1 MSDEPRPAD
10 ARDERFLRQARAARA
25 AVDAVGEREAI
36 SRLIEPY
43 WQWGRT
49 IAYSRIGGVDDP
61 GADAEEIA
69 QELMRR
75 LVLLLGRKLEFDT
88 SFRGVAV
95 ANLNFAIKDYWRRAS
110 RTKSRP
116 VDPEELEEVEAEPG
130 AAPAGEAADALGPYL
145 ADLSERER
153 RLAHARFVL
162 DLSPSEIAEREG
174 MKRGAVDTAMHR
186 ILVKMREKARA
197 DVRNPQR
204 DAV

>member
-1 MSDEPRPAD
+1 MSEESRPPDE
-10 ARDERFLRQARAARA
+10 RDERFLRQARAARA
-25 AVDAVGEREAI
+25 AGDAVGEREAI

-61 GADAEEIA
+61 SADAEEIA

-88 SFRGVAV
+88 SFRAVAV
-95 ANLNFAIKDYWRRAS
+95 ANLNFAIKDYWRRAA

-116 VDPEELEEVEAEPG
+116 VDPEDLAEVEADPEPP
-130 AAPAGEAADALGPYL
+130 AAEAVDALEPYL
-145 ADLSERER
+145 AELSERER
-153 RLAHARFVL
+153 RLAHDRFVL
-162 DLSPSEIAEREG
+162 DLSPSEIAERQG

-186 ILVKMREKARA
+186 ILKKMREKAQA

-204 DAV
+204 GAV